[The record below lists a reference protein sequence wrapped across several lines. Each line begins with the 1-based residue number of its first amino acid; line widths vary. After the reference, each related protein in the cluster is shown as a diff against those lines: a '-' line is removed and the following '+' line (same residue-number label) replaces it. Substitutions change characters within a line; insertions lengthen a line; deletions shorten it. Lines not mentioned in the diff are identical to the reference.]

1 MKVKELIEKLKQ
13 FPEDA
18 LVGSIGNWG
27 EYLDIEGVWIFDN
40 RLKLVKGN
48 EYPDIV
54 CIDIQESEY

>member
-13 FPEDA
+13 FPEDT

-40 RLKLVKGN
+40 RLKLVKGDD
-48 EYPDIV
+48 YSDIV

>member
-13 FPEDA
+13 FPEDT

-27 EYLDIEGVWIFDN
+27 EYLDIESVWIFDN
-40 RLKLVKGN
+40 RLKLVKED

-54 CIDIQESEY
+54 CIDIQQSEH

>member
-13 FPEDA
+13 FPEDT

-40 RLKLVKGN
+40 RLKLVKGD
-48 EYPDIV
+48 EYSDIV
-54 CIDIQESEY
+54 CIDIQESEN